1 MSVRAISTARETF
14 ELIYFDVSRL
24 RSATFVSTRTLLFYS
39 AEKYFQSVQ
48 ALLFLF
54 RRIAILSLPK
64 EKASWQLK
72 ALFGFCWITIHPLLP
87 RPSGRPTGLTV
98 VLNIIAIG
106 GLSIS
111 FIPVAT
117 IWEPL
122 LFYRVWKSLSWNY
135 IKKSP
140 SSNNNFVTVI
150 YFGNW
155 ACRGFLFHI
164 ANCCSAVY
172 SVCISKTKCWEM
184 VCFIF
189 IFGGYDNCISWFS
202 CFNVD
207 KRYLTIL

>member
-1 MSVRAISTARETF
+1 MISLFWIVVHVTVFSGADTALTKAWVPLELVFAKYILLPQKTSANFRAPFIGISVISFCLTVPIKA
-14 ELIYFDVSRL
+14 
-24 RSATFVSTRTLLFYS
+24 AALLFYS

-72 ALFGFCWITIHPLLP
+72 ALFRFCWITIHPLLP

-122 LFYRVWKSLSWNY
+122 LFY
-135 IKKSP
+135 IHPIAP
-140 SSNNNFVTVI
+140 SSVIRTRTNF
-150 YFGNW
+150 
-155 ACRGFLFHI
+155 
-164 ANCCSAVY
+164 
-172 SVCISKTKCWEM
+172 
-184 VCFIF
+184 
-189 IFGGYDNCISWFS
+189 
-202 CFNVD
+202 
-207 KRYLTIL
+207 

>member
-1 MSVRAISTARETF
+1 MISGCALF
-14 ELIYFDVSRL
+14 IIWGSSLKL
-24 RSATFVSTRTLLFYS
+24 LLFYS

-122 LFYRVWKSLSWNY
+122 LFYSSCTDKESHVLLEIIVHNPVVIDISTLS
-135 IKKSP
+135 IP
-140 SSNNNFVTVI
+140 SAIHEAVPSVPSFCLEQRTHIRIFLIFPLSI
-150 YFGNW
+150 Y
-155 ACRGFLFHI
+155 L
-164 ANCCSAVY
+164 
-172 SVCISKTKCWEM
+172 KT
-184 VCFIF
+184 
-189 IFGGYDNCISWFS
+189 
-202 CFNVD
+202 
-207 KRYLTIL
+207 RR

>member
-1 MSVRAISTARETF
+1 MYVE
-14 ELIYFDVSRL
+14 V
-24 RSATFVSTRTLLFYS
+24 LLFYS

-122 LFYRVWKSLSWNY
+122 LFNNKQKHKISILEAKFLKRLFR
-135 IKKSP
+135 KKLRSCLDCQILCEE
-140 SSNNNFVTVI
+140 F
-150 YFGNW
+150 
-155 ACRGFLFHI
+155 
-164 ANCCSAVY
+164 AVRFY
-172 SVCISKTKCWEM
+172 H
-184 VCFIF
+184 
-189 IFGGYDNCISWFS
+189 
-202 CFNVD
+202 D
-207 KRYLTIL
+207 KYHLWQNILL